1 MGLETE
7 AHRTL
12 ILSPVLVNAQS
23 DVITRIPGGPA
34 RWLHLPRALL
44 RWVPAILFYNSYG
57 GGGKCVLCREKKRE
71 KKRILFI
78 GIYLVSWWAPG
89 KILCL
94 EARSPH

>member
-34 RWLHLPRALL
+34 RWLHLPRGLL

-57 GGGKCVLCREKKRE
+57 GGGKMCSL
-71 KKRILFI
+71 
-78 GIYLVSWWAPG
+78 PG
-89 KILCL
+89 KKKKKKNGFFL
-94 EARSPH
+94 